1 MNNMSVMPAKT
12 GALSLPAY
20 RGEMEYRKIGKTG
33 IDASVIGLGGEG
45 LAGSAPAEAER
56 IIGAAMEEGIN
67 ILDCF
72 MPGKEIR
79 GTIGRALKGRR
90 KDMLIQGHIGSTD
103 IHEQNDVSRDLAVCK
118 KYFESYLTDM
128 GTDYIDFGMFFF
140 VDTPADFSQVFE
152 SDLLGYAESLKKRGI
167 IRAIGASCHNSETA
181 ARIVETGVVDL
192 LMFSVNPVFDMTP
205 AASDIYELLDDA
217 KLKDKFALQIEPSRA
232 HLYQLCARKQVSIT
246 VMKTLFAG
254 KLLSAALSPFG
265 KAMTAGQCIH
275 YALTRPAVTS
285 VLIGCKNEAEVGEA
299 VSYLDLKE
307 EEKDY
312 SAFLKEYQGKFKGNC
327 VYCNHCQPCPS
338 LIDVAAV
345 TRYLDIAE
353 LNERDIP
360 PTITQHYRALKQH
373 ASDCTGC
380 GSCEKRCPFNVPVVN
395 NMQRAARIFG

>member
-1 MNNMSVMPAKT
+1 
-12 GALSLPAY
+12 
-20 RGEMEYRKIGKTG
+20 MEYRKIGKTG
-33 IDASVIGLGGEG
+33 ISASVIGLGGEG
-45 LAGSAPAEAER
+45 LARNAPAEAER
-56 IIGAAMEEGIN
+56 VIEAAMEAGIN

-79 GTIGRALKGRR
+79 STIGKAIKGRR
-90 KDMLIQGHIGSTD
+90 KDMLIQGHICSTD

-118 KYFESYLTDM
+118 KYFESYLADM

-152 SDLLGYAESLKKRGI
+152 GDLLAYAQNLKKRGI

-192 LMFSVNPVFDMTP
+192 IMFSVNPVFDMTP

-217 KLKDKFALQIEPSRA
+217 KLKENYSLQIEPSRA
-232 HLYQLCARKQVSIT
+232 RLYRLCAQKQVSIT
-246 VMKTLFAG
+246 VMKTLLAG
-254 KLLSAALSPFG
+254 KLLSASLSPFG

-275 YALTRPAVTS
+275 YALTRPAVAS
-285 VLIGCKNEAEVGEA
+285 VLIGCETGAEVREA

-353 LNERDIP
+353 LNERSIP
-360 PTITQHYRALKQH
+360 PTIIQHYRALKQH
-373 ASDCTGC
+373 ASACTGC
-380 GSCEKRCPFNVPVVN
+380 GNCEKRCPFTVPVIR
-395 NMQRAARIFG
+395 NMQKAEQVFGI